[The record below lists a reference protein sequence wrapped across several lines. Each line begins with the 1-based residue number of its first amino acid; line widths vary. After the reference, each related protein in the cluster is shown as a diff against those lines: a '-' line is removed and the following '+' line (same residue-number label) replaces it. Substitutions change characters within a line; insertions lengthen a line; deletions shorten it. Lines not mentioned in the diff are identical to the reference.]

1 MKKNEQSLI
10 DPWEN
15 ISGLK
20 YVWLASL
27 KERKERMGPET
38 VLEEI
43 MVEQVCDYTKTHWI
57 VHFERVNFMV
67 YELYLNEA
75 VIKMT
80 EAILLF

>member
-1 MKKNEQSLI
+1 
-10 DPWEN
+10 
-15 ISGLK
+15 
-20 YVWLASL
+20 
-27 KERKERMGPET
+27 
-38 VLEEI
+38 
-43 MVEQVCDYTKTHWI
+43 MVVQVCDYTKTHWI